1 MQKTTFTSM
10 ILSAVLA
17 VEPNPPQWDTNRVR
31 IFSPTD
37 SDCQSRVD
45 EVWFAQGGY
54 TGSGEWSEDRYAL
67 MFKPGQH
74 ACNVNINY
82 YTSVIGLGDLPTDTT
97 LANLYVPDH
106 DGAAT
111 ANFWRSIDNI
121 AFGYE

>member
-1 MQKTTFTSM
+1 M
-10 ILSAVLA
+10 
-17 VEPNPPQWDTNRVR
+17 
-31 IFSPTD
+31 
-37 SDCQSRVD
+37 
-45 EVWFAQGGY
+45 
-54 TGSGEWSEDRYAL
+54 

>member
-45 EVWFAQGGY
+45 EVWFA
-54 TGSGEWSEDRYAL
+54 
-67 MFKPGQH
+67 
-74 ACNVNINY
+74 
-82 YTSVIGLGDLPTDTT
+82 
-97 LANLYVPDH
+97 
-106 DGAAT
+106 
-111 ANFWRSIDNI
+111 
-121 AFGYE
+121 